1 MEFLVS
7 PVWWGLVA
15 GASLVFA
22 IWFRF
27 GATKKSGNIHQIGR
41 LGYFALIAYA
51 FMVNGWPGGV
61 GICLVSG
68 VIGQLLPLLVAP
80 LWIKP
85 VADAPT
91 HRLSDIGPVEPL
103 GRRAVLR
110 DMIQNGVSR
119 AKVRA
124 LLQQG
129 RLVAY
134 EDPKSGTI
142 SLIRPEDMAVVQSLE
157 SRDDDQD

>member
-1 MEFLVS
+1 MEFLAS
-7 PVWWGLVA
+7 PLWWGLVA

-22 IWFRF
+22 VWFRF
-27 GATKKSGNIHQIGR
+27 GAPKKSGNIHQIGR
-41 LGYFALIAYA
+41 LGYFALVAYA
-51 FMVNGWPGGV
+51 FMVNGWQGGV
-61 GICLVSG
+61 AICLVSG
-68 VIGQLLPLLVAP
+68 VIGQLMPVFVAP

-91 HRLSDIGPVEPL
+91 RRLSDIRSVEPM
-103 GRRAVLR
+103 GRRAILS
-110 DMIQNGVSR
+110 DMIQNGISR
-119 AKVRA
+119 DKVRA

-142 SLIRPEDMAVVQSLE
+142 SLIRPEDMAAFQSLDTG
-157 SRDDDQD
+157 DDDQE